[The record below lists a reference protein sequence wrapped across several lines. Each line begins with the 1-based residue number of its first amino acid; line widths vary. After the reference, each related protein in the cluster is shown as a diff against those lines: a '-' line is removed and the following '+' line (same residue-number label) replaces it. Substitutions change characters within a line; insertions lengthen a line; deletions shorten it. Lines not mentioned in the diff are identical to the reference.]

1 MTRERRPGM
10 ELSFDGPS
18 SLAYDRISWLP
29 IFHFERS
36 LVMRELGKYHPQGT
50 LLDIGCGPGY
60 LTAAIIRRYPALA
73 VMGMDISED
82 MLKLAAQNLPA
93 GKVKLLRGDAA
104 ALPLE
109 DESADFIVSSAAL
122 HHWED
127 APSAFR
133 EIYRVLRPG
142 GRFLVM
148 DIRRDAPDLAYF
160 VARILNIF
168 APSELKRTQ
177 GALGSLYTSYTTA
190 ELAAFLAPLTFKETN
205 ITSGF
210 VWMFATGVK

>member
-1 MTRERRPGM
+1 MTRQRRPGM
-10 ELSFDGPS
+10 ELPFDGPS

-36 LVMRELGKYHPQGT
+36 LVMRELGKYRPQGT

-109 DESADFIVSSAAL
+109 DSSVDFIVSSAAL
-122 HHWED
+122 HHWEN

-133 EIYRVLRPG
+133 EIYRVLRAS
-142 GRFLVM
+142 GRFLIM
-148 DIRRDAPDLAYF
+148 DIRRDAPNLVYII
-160 VARILNIF
+160 ARIFNVL

-177 GALGSLYTSYTTA
+177 GALGSLYTSYTTV
-190 ELAAFLAPLTFKETN
+190 ELATFLAPLAFNQTEVKP
-205 ITSGF
+205 GLA
-210 VWMFATGVK
+210 WMFATGVK